1 MTPKTLNQVVSI
13 TVEHIK
19 LHDRL
24 NWPSLC
30 NQYAELKDD
39 DRYFLEVLNKDVTS
53 EMKLNNKISGVLSE
67 NQEKPLVEN
76 DQLTLL
82 GLSGHIA
89 RLENRSSFL
98 SAVIAIFT
106 LAIAAMSIDGLKNGL
121 SILVTTLFLLV
132 VFGMKWNVRK
142 RIWMLNRVAEH
153 LKFIVD
159 RV

>member
-1 MTPKTLNQVVSI
+1 MTPETLNKVVSI

-39 DRYFLEVLNKDVTS
+39 DRYFLEALNKDVSS
-53 EMKLNNKISGVLSE
+53 EMELNKKISKELSE
-67 NQEKPLVEN
+67 NREKTLVES
-76 DQLTLL
+76 DHLILL

-98 SAVIAIFT
+98 SAVLAIFT
-106 LAIAAMSIDGLKNGL
+106 LAIAALSIEVLKNGIY
-121 SILVTTLFLLV
+121 ILVITLFLLF

-142 RIWMLNRVAEH
+142 RMWMLNRAAEH

-159 RV
+159 RA